1 VSRFARFCLVGTL
14 GFVIDAG
21 VLQALVSGAA
31 MDPYLARVPS
41 FLAAATATWWLNRRF
56 TFGVGRAATRREWA
70 SYVALM
76 VLGAAV
82 NYGTYAVLI
91 GSWDVARAHLWMAVA
106 AGSVAGLGVNFATS
120 RRLFAASRPPV
131 RGPDRREA

>member
-1 VSRFARFCLVGTL
+1 MSRFARFCMVGTL
-14 GFVIDAG
+14 GFLVDAG

-31 MDPYLARVPS
+31 MDPYLGRVPS

-56 TFGVGRAATRREWA
+56 TFRVGGAATRGEWA

-82 NYGTYAVLI
+82 NYGAYALLI
-91 GSWDVARAHLWMAVA
+91 GTWDVARAHLWIGVA
-106 AGSVAGLGVNFATS
+106 AGSIAGLGVNFFTS
-120 RRLFAASRPPV
+120 RRLFAASRP
-131 RGPDRREA
+131 RADGPDRREA